1 MGPRL
6 TSACSV
12 TPAGLLVGGHRVVH
26 HPAMP
31 KSEGLAGGRLNAS
44 VRWSLRLMGPL
55 LAACWLISALTGCTT
70 GRPLVLPAGWRSPA
84 PHEVAQEWRKD
95 DPLRFLRVG
104 ADFNGDNVMDE
115 ARLLVKTDASG
126 MALVVFLSNARGFTA
141 VILDQI
147 DEPGWLDAMGIA
159 LAAPGEYRTAC
170 GKGYVDCE
178 PGESEELML
187 QRPAIDY
194 FKEESANSFFY
205 WDDRAASFKRVW
217 ISD

>member
-1 MGPRL
+1 
-6 TSACSV
+6 
-12 TPAGLLVGGHRVVH
+12 
-26 HPAMP
+26 
-31 KSEGLAGGRLNAS
+31 
-44 VRWSLRLMGPL
+44 
-55 LAACWLISALTGCTT
+55 
-70 GRPLVLPAGWRSPA
+70 
-84 PHEVAQEWRKD
+84 
-95 DPLRFLRVG
+95 
-104 ADFNGDNVMDE
+104 MDE